1 MNKNSKSILEDI
13 EKMIIENYYPH
24 EKIGK
29 YIEVI
34 KICEE
39 KSDQNKANEIRNEL
53 NLLNRPLG
61 VAGQIT
67 DIWKW
72 CKENLNQPFPEWE
85 KKSVDYY
92 KKRLDETDNP
102 LHKARYAYAIWTFE
116 RDINYAQKAVEYF
129 LRTGKRCINGGLYE
143 GKWDLVTFCF
153 EFATKLSL
161 ALNLQQPLDITS
173 VLENTFSAIDTLQKN
188 GEMGKMMVDLVGVV
202 ASLAE
207 NIVRRP
213 ELRENQRIREIIKK
227 VMKISNEIANY
238 WHKEK
243 SYHWQQ
249 SYLKE
254 SVKLVKFLGEH
265 KRARDFLIKIAE
277 SLVEE
282 GRSKSANKFVESFFY
297 EEALKIYF
305 DLGMSQ
311 KVDELKAKIRECL
324 REAVKRGEFKEVS
337 VPIEV
342 PVPDFVKGYTEKL
355 QEKKPEEILQTILN
369 NCYFIPNKKQVI
381 KTVESIKQQFPLS
394 FVFPRKEIERDAPR
408 RTFTEE
414 TQIFELK
421 VKRQFNIEPKVRE
434 LLLHGLFKELF
445 KEKVG
450 AEDILAFLKKGKN
463 ISENNFKLL
472 EAGIWH
478 HFRENYVA
486 SIHILTPQI
495 EEMLRNLLVN
505 HRVVPTKYVPT
516 DEGIEE
522 KLLGGLIKK
531 AKDILGEDFSEY
543 LEVRLTPSEANI
555 RHKVCHGWMRFEE
568 FTENLSLV
576 LIYIILKLSD
586 I

>member
-1 MNKNSKSILEDI
+1 MNKNYKSILEDI

-39 KSDQNKANEIRNEL
+39 KGDQKKANEIRDEL
-53 NLLNRPLG
+53 NLLNRLLG
-61 VAGQIT
+61 AGGQIT

-72 CKENLNQPFPEWE
+72 CKENLNQPFPEW
-85 KKSVDYY
+85 KKESVNYC

-102 LHKARYAYAIWTFE
+102 LHKARYAYVIWTFE

-129 LRTGKRCINGGLYE
+129 LKTGKHCIKEGLYE

-173 VLENTFSAIDTLQKN
+173 VLENISSAIDTLQKN
-188 GEMGKMMVDLVGVV
+188 GKMGKMMADLVGVI

-207 NIVRRP
+207 SIARRP
-213 ELRENQRIREIIKK
+213 ELRENRRIREIVTK
-227 VMKISNEIANY
+227 VMKISNEIADH

-243 SYHWQQ
+243 SHHWQQ

-254 SVKLVKFLGEH
+254 SVKLAKFLGKHEH
-265 KRARDFLIKIAE
+265 VRDFLIKIAE

-282 GRSKSANKFVESFFY
+282 GRFKSANKFVESFFY

-305 DLGMSQ
+305 DLGINQ
-311 KVDELKAKIRECL
+311 KVDELRAKIRECL

-337 VPIEV
+337 VSIEV
-342 PVPDFVKGYTEKL
+342 RAFDFVKRYTEKL
-355 QEKKPEEILQTILN
+355 HKKKPEEILQIIIN
-369 NCYFIPNKKQVI
+369 DSSFIPDKKQVI
-381 KTVESIKQQFPLS
+381 GTVESIKQQSPLS
-394 FVFPRKEIERDAPR
+394 FIFSRKEIERDAPR

-414 TQIFELK
+414 TQIFERK
-421 VKRQFNIEPKVRE
+421 VKRQFNMESEIRE

-445 KEKVG
+445 KKKVG
-450 AEDILAFLKKGKN
+450 SEDILALLKKGKN

-472 EAGIWH
+472 EAGIKY
-478 HFRENYVA
+478 HFQTDYVA

-495 EEMLRNLLVN
+495 EEILRNLLVN
-505 HRVVPTKYVPT
+505 HGVIPTKYVPT

-531 AKDILGEDFSEY
+531 ANDILGEDFSEY
-543 LEVRLTPSEANI
+543 LEVRLTPSGANI
-555 RHKVCHGWMRFEE
+555 RHKVCHGWMQFEE

-586 I
+586 T